1 MCVCVCL
8 GRLPNHGEV
17 LGCGGGRGEGR
28 VDAGKHG
35 WVCVEQ
41 WNDGQ
46 SSRVCS
52 SIILKK
58 GLAAQLCNVCVIS
71 SCAVLR
77 VLAWME
83 LQPGIMSSCRM
94 VSYMCRDY
102 MTLHPELLKILNV

>member
-58 GLAAQLCNVCVIS
+58 GLAAQLCNLQLRRFA
-71 SCAVLR
+71 CAGLDGAATRDHEQLSHGELYVSRLYD
-77 VLAWME
+77 LA
-83 LQPGIMSSCRM
+83 S
-94 VSYMCRDY
+94 
-102 MTLHPELLKILNV
+102 